1 MGLGSRKACPFGLK
15 WGIVTN
21 MAVNASHM
29 RVFITGGSSGIGAAL
44 GKEFALRGA
53 KVILAARDAFRLET
67 VCNAIR
73 GQKGWAELVVCD
85 VTNENSVTEALAFAE
100 DKLGGLD
107 VVVANAGFGVVGLV
121 EQLSLADF
129 VRQFETNVFG
139 VVRTIKASIPLLKAS
154 RGIAVI
160 MGSVSG
166 YLAVPGSAPYSM
178 SKFAVRAF
186 AESLRGELAPYGVS
200 VVLLSPGF
208 VESNIRRV
216 DNHGILHEGAPD
228 PAPPS
233 LVMPAE
239 KAARKM
245 VRAILRRQPELVLT
259 GHGKLAV
266 YLARFFPNLC
276 RRLARRARARGQ
288 PPGPG
293 SG

>member
-1 MGLGSRKACPFGLK
+1 MALKASGL
-15 WGIVTN
+15 
-21 MAVNASHM
+21 

-44 GKEFALRGA
+44 GKEFALKGA
-53 KVILAARDAFRLET
+53 KVILAARSASRLET
-67 VCNAIR
+67 VCNAIWR
-73 GQKGWAELVVCD
+73 QGGWAELVVCD
-85 VTNENSVTEALAFAE
+85 VTDDNSIGKAFAFAE
-100 DKLGGLD
+100 ERLGGLD
-107 VVVANAGFGVVGLV
+107 IVVANAGFGVVGMV
-121 EQLSLADF
+121 EQLALTDF

-160 MGSVSG
+160 VGSVSG
-166 YLAVPGSAPYSM
+166 YVAVPGSAPYSM
-178 SKFAVRAF
+178 SKFAVRAL

-216 DNHGILHEGAPD
+216 DNRGVLHEGAPD
-228 PAPPS
+228 PVPAS
-233 LVMPAE
+233 LVMSAK

-266 YLARFFPNLC
+266 YLARFFPNLL
-276 RRLARRARARGQ
+276 RQLARRTRARGQ
-288 PPGPG
+288 PAGPE